1 MKKTIST
8 ILLLLAIGL
17 QSGSCQEN
25 LNIMTF
31 NVRYDELFYEPGNT
45 SSNNCANRKDFQAS
59 LLNFHQP
66 DVIGM
71 QEPLG
76 HQVHFFDKAL
86 PGYKW
91 VGVAREDGK
100 NEGEYNPIFYKRH
113 KMEVLSSGTFWLSK
127 TSEIASKSWDSGY
140 KRICTWALFRGKGS
154 GAKFYVFNTHFDSK
168 GKKARLES
176 AKLISKKI
184 SALDKNIPV
193 FVTGDFNFLPD
204 SSAYY
209 EITAN
214 GLFDGKKVSEK
225 EPYGPKG
232 TFNGFKFDRT
242 PEYRIDFIFVNKRI
256 KVLRYGVLTD
266 SHNQKYPSDHFPV
279 SLFVELTE

>member
-31 NVRYDELFYEPGNT
+31 NVRYDELFYEPDNT
-45 SSNNCANRKDFQAS
+45 SSNNWANRKDFQAS

-76 HQVHFFDKAL
+76 HQVHFFEKAL

-91 VGVAREDGK
+91 VGVGREDGK

-113 KMEVLSSGTFWLSK
+113 KMEV
-127 TSEIASKSWDSGY
+127 
-140 KRICTWALFRGKGS
+140 
-154 GAKFYVFNTHFDSK
+154 
-168 GKKARLES
+168 
-176 AKLISKKI
+176 
-184 SALDKNIPV
+184 
-193 FVTGDFNFLPD
+193 
-204 SSAYY
+204 
-209 EITAN
+209 
-214 GLFDGKKVSEK
+214 
-225 EPYGPKG
+225 
-232 TFNGFKFDRT
+232 
-242 PEYRIDFIFVNKRI
+242 
-256 KVLRYGVLTD
+256 
-266 SHNQKYPSDHFPV
+266 
-279 SLFVELTE
+279 